1 MLACKDCIIE
11 PLAFNNL
18 RCHICL
24 CYYASCGLSSALKL
38 SLINISLD
46 LLHICFLSVGSY
58 SEVPDG
64 D

>member
-11 PLAFNNL
+11 LLVSFL
-18 RCHICL
+18 RCRICL

-46 LLHICFLSVGSY
+46 LLHICFLHVGSY
-58 SEVPDG
+58 AEVLDG